1 MTVASSGPSA
11 PSTTRHTATRTM
23 LLVGAAAG
31 PVYVVV
37 GAVEAATRDGFD
49 ITRHSLS
56 LLGNGD
62 LGWVHM
68 TMMVLTGL
76 MTVVG
81 GIGLTRVLDG
91 HAVWIARLIGL
102 FGLGVAMAGMFRADA
117 MDGFPPGTPAGRPDE
132 ITSSGLVHLAAGGIG
147 FLGLIAASLLAW
159 RWFRSRGDA
168 AWARFSVVTGVVYL
182 VTFVGIASGAGNV
195 VVNLAF
201 TGAVVLG
208 WVWLTLL
215 MARAAGDGLP

>member
-11 PSTTRHTATRTM
+11 PSAAQPAATRTL

-31 PVYVVV
+31 PVYVLV

-49 ITRHSLS
+49 VTRHSLS
-56 LLGNGD
+56 LLGNGA

-81 GIGLTRVLDG
+81 AIGLARVLDG
-91 HAVWIARLIGL
+91 RAVWVARLVGL
-102 FGLGVAMAGMFRADA
+102 FGLGVAVAGMFRADP
-117 MDGFPPGTPAGRPDE
+117 MDGFPPGTPAGRPAE
-132 ITSSGLVHLAAGGIG
+132 VSASGVVHLAAGGIG
-147 FLGLIAASLLAW
+147 FLGLIAACLLAW
-159 RWFRSRGDA
+159 RWFRSRGDTT
-168 AWARFSVVTGVVYL
+168 WARFSLVTGLVYL

-195 VVNLAF
+195 VVVLAF

-215 MARAAGDGLP
+215 MARAAGDGLS

>member
-1 MTVASSGPSA
+1 MSVVPSRPAAPSA
-11 PSTTRHTATRTM
+11 TLSATTRTL
-23 LLVGAAAG
+23 LLVGAMAG

-68 TMMVLTGL
+68 TMMVLTGV

-81 GIGLTRVLDG
+81 AFGLTRVLDG
-91 HAVWIARLIGL
+91 RVVWVARLVGL
-102 FGLGVAMAGMFRADA
+102 FGLGVAVAGLFRADP
-117 MDGFPPGTPAGRPDE
+117 MDGFPPGTPAGRPAE
-132 ITSSGLVHLAAGGIG
+132 VSASGLLHLAAGGIG
-147 FLGLIAASLLAW
+147 FLGLIAACLLAW
-159 RWFRSRGDA
+159 RWFRSRGA
-168 AWARFSVVTGVVYL
+168 VAWARFSLVTGVVYL
-182 VTFVGIASGAGNV
+182 VTFVGIASGAGNA

-208 WVWLTLL
+208 WAWITLL
-215 MARAAGDGLP
+215 LARARSDALR